1 MIFVKEGK
9 MKNKWYGESFK
20 LGVLGGGQLGRMLIQ
35 SAMNYDVHV
44 HVMDSSITAPCGRLA
59 YEFVEGNILSFD
71 DVVAFGKDKDVVT
84 VEIEHVNVDALEELE
99 KQGVKVFPQPH
110 ILRLIQD
117 KGLQKNFYKEN
128 NIPTAPFH
136 LIDDQSEIAQYTDQL
151 PFVQKMRKGGY
162 DGKGVMTIKTIADFD
177 QSFNGPSLIEK
188 KINFKKELSVLVAR
202 NEHGEIKTFPVVE
215 CEFSKTLNLVEF
227 LFSPANISAAI
238 EKSAT
243 ELAEKVITDLGLV
256 GLLAV
261 ELFLTQE
268 DELLVN
274 EVAPRTHN
282 SGHHTVECN
291 FTSQFEQHLRSI
303 LGLPLGDT
311 GIKRPGVMVNLLG
324 EEGYTGPA
332 VYDGIEKLMEMSE
345 VYVHLYGKEET
356 KPNRKMGHVTITN
369 DDLNEAKRVAR
380 IVQESIKVIS

>member
-1 MIFVKEGK
+1 

-44 HVMDSSITAPCGRLA
+44 YVMDSSITAPCGRLA